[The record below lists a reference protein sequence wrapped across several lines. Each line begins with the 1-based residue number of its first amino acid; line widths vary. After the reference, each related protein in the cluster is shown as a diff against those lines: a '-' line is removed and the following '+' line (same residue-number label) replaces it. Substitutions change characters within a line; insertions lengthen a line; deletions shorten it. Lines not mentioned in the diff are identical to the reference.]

1 MSVADPIAD
10 MLTRIR
16 NAVQAKKTIVV
27 IPGSKL
33 KLDMLNR
40 MCEEGYLA
48 AVSFEEDGKQGIL
61 KAALKY
67 DDNGESVIDGL
78 KRISKQGCRV
88 YVKSDEIPIARNG
101 FGTVIVSTSKG
112 VLTDSQARKEGV
124 GGEVLCSIW

>member
-16 NAVQAKKTIVV
+16 NAVQAKKTTVA

-33 KLDMLNR
+33 KLAMLNR
-40 MCEEGYLA
+40 MCEEGYIA
-48 AVSFEEDGKQGIL
+48 GVSFEEDGKQGVL
-61 KAALKY
+61 TATLKY
-67 DDNGESVIDGL
+67 DDNGENVIDGL
-78 KRISKQGCRV
+78 RRISKQGRRV
-88 YVKSDEIPIARNG
+88 YVKAGEIPVERNG

-112 VLTDSQARKEGV
+112 VLTDAQARKEGV